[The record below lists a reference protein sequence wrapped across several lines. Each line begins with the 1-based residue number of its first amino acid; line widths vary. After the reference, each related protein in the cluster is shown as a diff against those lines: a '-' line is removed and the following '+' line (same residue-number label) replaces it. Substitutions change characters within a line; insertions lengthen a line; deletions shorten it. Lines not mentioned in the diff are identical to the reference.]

1 MPEWVGWVAWVLLFF
16 LGVGLALAGAV
27 LLFKGNVLDKAH
39 PTEITWGDH
48 KFSTTNIGIGAIGIG
63 VILAAGMYLFKP
75 DVAIKSDAQS
85 VAPATVTVTR
95 PLRAPEPTLTAPGV
109 STSTTATPSASPS
122 PDSSCGTPSG
132 PWSVESDGLRIVVTD
147 VTYPVPRKLQFTLR
161 VENNDSDSVN
171 IDSHNVLVV
180 DSNGKQYETEGLGF
194 LGINV
199 MGGQVVPAKMDL
211 ATQLQGSPATVE
223 LRFNLSH
230 RMDGYKTFALCVPV
244 PPQ

>member
-1 MPEWVGWVAWVLLFF
+1 M
-16 LGVGLALAGAV
+16 
-27 LLFKGNVLDKAH
+27 
-39 PTEITWGDH
+39 
-48 KFSTTNIGIGAIGIG
+48 
-63 VILAAGMYLFKP
+63 
-75 DVAIKSDAQS
+75 
-85 VAPATVTVTR
+85 
-95 PLRAPEPTLTAPGV
+95 
-109 STSTTATPSASPS
+109 
-122 PDSSCGTPSG
+122 
-132 PWSVESDGLRIVVTD
+132 
-147 VTYPVPRKLQFTLR
+147 PRKLQFTLR
-161 VENNDSDSVN
+161 VENSDSDSVN